1 MSITPLQIKPPEVYM
16 ILRDR
21 KKLARLMVVQ
31 EVSQRE
37 LAEAAGWRSHS
48 YLGRL
53 LRGEKN
59 SLEPDPALRIAHYL
73 MVPVDDLFKTEVDR
87 KTGDVGPKSGR
98 RSAA

>member
-1 MSITPLQIKPPEVYM
+1 MSISPLIEKPPEVYM

-21 KKLARLMVVQ
+21 KKLARLMIVQ

-37 LAEAAGWRSHS
+37 LAKAAGWRSHS

-59 SLEPDPALRIAHYL
+59 TLDSDPALRIAHKL
-73 MVPVDDLFKTEVDR
+73 MVPVDDLFKIELDR
-87 KTGDVGPKSGR
+87 KTVQQVQQSGR
-98 RSAA
+98 KPAA